1 MTAMCNV
8 TESPTSDRDQ
18 HSASQSV
25 RPLIYIDLEGSGV
38 DPVLDRITSIG
49 MLNGETGAEYRQLV
63 NPCRKQSVEVIEKT
77 GLTDEMLKDQP
88 VFGEVM
94 AAALEFLGDADI
106 AGFNLWQ
113 YDLPLFSEECGRVG
127 RVFEWRNRC
136 IIDCGNLFKMKEPR
150 TLEAAVEFYCGRKH
164 VDAHTAMGDVV
175 GTRDVLQGQLSRYSD
190 LSKMTRDELHAF
202 TQFEPRVDLAG
213 KLSRNTKGEIV
224 YNFGKSKGV
233 PVLQDIGFA
242 QWMLSKDFTADTKAV
257 ISSILAEHRRSQKDQ
272 EFPF

>member
-49 MLNGETGAEYRQLV
+49 MVNSVTGMEYYQLLNPERALSAEVTEL
-63 NPCRKQSVEVIEKT
+63 T
-77 GLTDEMLKDQP
+77 GLTDEILRDKP
-88 VFGEVM
+88 VFKDVM
-94 AAALEFLGDADI
+94 ADVLAFIGDNDL
-106 AGFNLWQ
+106 AGFGLWR
-113 YDLPLFSEECGRVG
+113 YDLPLLSEECGRAG
-127 RVFEWRNRC
+127 KVFEWRNRC
-136 IIDCGNLFKMKEPR
+136 IIDSETLFKKKEER
-150 TLEAAVEFYCGRKH
+150 TLSAAVRFYCGREH
-164 VDAHTAMGDVV
+164 VGAHDALADAV
-175 GTRDVLQGQLSRYSD
+175 GTRDVLRGQLLRYSD
-190 LSKMTRDELHAF
+190 LEKMTRKELHDF

-224 YNFGKSKGV
+224 FNFGKSKGV
-233 PVLQDIGFA
+233 PVLQDISFA
-242 QWMLSKDFTADTKAV
+242 QWMLTKDFTADTKAV
-257 ISSILAEHRRSQKDQ
+257 LSSILAEHRKSQKDE